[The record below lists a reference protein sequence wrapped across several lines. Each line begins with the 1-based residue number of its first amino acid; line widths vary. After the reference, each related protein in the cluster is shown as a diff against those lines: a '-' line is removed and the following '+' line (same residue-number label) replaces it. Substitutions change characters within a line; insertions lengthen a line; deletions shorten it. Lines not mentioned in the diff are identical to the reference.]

1 MAKTTAKTT
10 PTTPTTAKKKAKT
23 LTLPTNTI
31 SIRKVGLSEH
41 GMLDRNPRTA
51 SKSLEN
57 SGDPIYSTDL
67 ELVVNTT
74 ALYDEE
80 TGAYANP
87 LIDLSAETPLSALV
101 IYSKNPAEAFDPD
114 DPTALLVSDDTFY
127 EMRKL
132 THPVRS
138 VTGDLLTEIVQNP
151 EKMRKKES
159 QIDIQY
165 SFRFTRNFE
174 GLFSPGEPQNIK
186 IIVVPFLFPKLNDS
200 TPAKPVKANRYA
212 TPLSMKIIRNGQ
224 LVESDL
230 VNNPICDLRKDF
242 YQILFNFD
250 ILNANYPKKAVSSD
264 LFASY
269 GKKLQ
274 IKGAFAIDRPTLLKN
289 ESQFGNFLY
298 NKGVRENSEVND
310 KIIELSV
317 INNLKITRQKIKDSR
332 GFDNEPV
339 KISKNYIPKLVVATT
354 ERNGSLEI
362 AKRYE
367 GTRGKS
373 KILAEIGELRLTNN
387 SMVVFNDYDT
397 SYRGKYVYSLD
408 MNMTDG
414 VRLYLGSLLASLE
427 DSQSILTQ
435 YYGEKYL
442 LGSDPKK
449 TAEINTEIESV
460 ASVIKILNDNACTMG
475 DNFNANL
482 INLTKYK
489 QSFSNLISFIDTLIA
504 KLSRMLNKRQY
515 NLSKS
520 TNSSKTL
527 SNRSIIAYNT
537 TFSEYVDFAAFANLD
552 YDYIGIPSQAYL
564 GIALVGEKDLKERFD
579 LEFDKLILDT
589 SDNFAQL
596 SSQIFN
602 DTEGRDPRSSLEKSY
617 FDLSNNFYSFLS
629 PIQLADT
636 KLTKE
641 NMFNNI
647 IFNEF
652 HVREPSNMVLSSK
665 MALSYLMQSSG
676 IVLGG
681 VSFDNTTKK
690 SSASEKETYSDMS
703 EYFSSED
710 KAVTTRST
718 SPSPDLQDFDGPTDT
733 REKYASFVNAVLKRE
748 EGWDL
753 DQQSFGRVSL
763 GRVYEEDLPNHM
775 RVLFGSKSDACRNK
789 WLNME
794 NDYFSN
800 PDTYYMIKQNYMNLV
815 RVQTVKFAN
824 DNLKQPIY
832 RDLSQSDVDRG
843 QPLMCRMILE
853 NNQKFQIG
861 TGFGERNYTNKYF
874 IMIPAG
880 DDE

>member
-1 MAKTTAKTT
+1 M
-10 PTTPTTAKKKAKT
+10 AKT
-23 LTLPTNTI
+23 LTLPVNTI

-41 GMLDRNPRTA
+41 GMLDRNPRTV
-51 SKSLEN
+51 SESLEN

-67 ELVVNTT
+67 EVVVNTT
-74 ALYDEE
+74 ALYDAEI
-80 TGAYANP
+80 GAYANP
-87 LIDLSAETPLSALV
+87 LIDLSADTPLSVLV
-101 IYSKNPAEAFDPD
+101 IYSKNLGETFDPE

-138 VTGDLLTEIVQNP
+138 VTGNLLTEIVQNP

-159 QIDIQY
+159 QINIQY

-174 GLFSPGEPQNIK
+174 GFFSPEEPQNIK

-200 TPAKPVKANRYA
+200 TPATAMRDTTRYA
-212 TPLSMKIIRNGQ
+212 TPLSMNVIRKGQ

-250 ILNANYPKKAVSSD
+250 VLNANYPKKAVSSD

-298 NKGVRENSEVND
+298 NKGVSSEAND

-354 ERNGSLEI
+354 ERNGSLKI

-367 GTRGKS
+367 GTKGKS

-427 DSQSILTQ
+427 DSHSILTQ

-442 LGSDPKK
+442 LGSDPKN
-449 TAEINTEIESV
+449 TAQIGTEIESV
-460 ASVIKILNDNACTMG
+460 ANVIKILNDSAYTMG
-475 DNFNANL
+475 ENFNANL

-489 QSFSNLISFIDTLIA
+489 QSFSNLISFIDTLVA

-537 TFSEYVDFAAFANLD
+537 TFSEYVDFSAFANLD
-552 YDYIGIPSQAYL
+552 YDYIGIPSQANL
-564 GIALVGEKDLKERFD
+564 GIALMGEKDLKERFD

-589 SDNFAQL
+589 PDNFAEL

-602 DTEGRDPRSSLEKSY
+602 DTEERDPRSSLEKSY

-641 NMFNNI
+641 NMFNNK
-647 IFNEF
+647 IFNDF

-681 VSFDNTTKK
+681 VSFNDTTKK

-710 KAVTTRST
+710 KAVTTKSI

-753 DQQSFGRVSL
+753 DQQSFGTVSL
-763 GRVYEEDLPNHM
+763 TRGYGEDLPNHI

-815 RVQTVKFAN
+815 RVQTVGFTN
-824 DNLKQPIY
+824 DDLKQPIY